1 MPDRLDDPTVRE
13 HGCSQDRVYGTD
25 IAVNGRNVLLLMAD
39 EFARHAMG
47 CAGHPLVQTPHLD
60 ALAAR
65 GVRFTQA
72 YTNSPICV
80 PARAAMHT
88 GRHVHDIRCWS
99 SAQPYRGQHDSWAHR
114 LRRHGMDTVSAGK
127 LHFRRMQDD
136 NGFAPELRPMHVK
149 DGIGWAPG
157 LLRDPLGDY
166 PAAAELAAQVGA
178 MDTEYH
184 AYDRAVADAAAGWL
198 EARAAGGGPPWAL
211 FVSFV
216 SPHYPLAAPQQWFD
230 LYAGA
235 NLPPPKPYAGN
246 WRDHPA
252 LRETLRFFDYDRHF
266 DAAAR
271 DAAIRG
277 YLGLVSFVD
286 DLIGRVLGALDA
298 GGFADKH
305 DDTLR
310 LRPWRDAGRFRPLDQ
325 AGDVRGHS
333 AGIPAILAGPGIAAG
348 RTVGTP
354 VSLVDVFPT
363 VLDAVGVSSNSGAH
377 PGLLPGRS
385 LLEIA
390 AAPEDPARPVLSE
403 YHDGG
408 SATGAFMLRRG
419 AWKLVHHEGFPPA
432 TVRPGHGPGR
442 TVRPGC
448 RAGDG
453 RRSRLNASRPA
464 RDRRSGRGQRTGL
477 RRPARA
483 AGRTRRRRRRA
494 RHAGL
499 RFRPFAAGLKRV

>member
-1 MPDRLDDPTVRE
+1 MTS
-13 HGCSQDRVYGTD
+13 GGN
-25 IAVNGRNVLLLMAD
+25 ILLLMAD

-114 LRRHGMDTVSAGK
+114 LRRHGMDAVSAGK
-127 LHFRRMQDD
+127 LHFRRTQDD

-166 PAAAELAAQVGA
+166 PAAAELSAQVGA
-178 MDTEYH
+178 GNTGYH

-271 DAAIRG
+271 DTAIRG

-298 GGFADKH
+298 GGFADNTTILFVSDHGEMLGDFGLWTK
-305 DDTLR
+305 
-310 LRPWRDAGRFRPLDQ
+310 Q
-325 AGDVRGHS
+325 AMFEGS

-363 VLDAVGVSSNSGAH
+363 VLDAVGVSSDSGGH

-390 AAPEDPARPVLSE
+390 AAPEDPDRPVLSE

-408 SATGAFMLRRG
+408 SIAGAFMLRRG
-419 AWKLVHHEGFPPA
+419 GWKLVHHEGFPPQLFDLA
-432 TVRPGHGPGR
+432 TDPDEQ
-442 TVRPGC
+442 C
-448 RAGDG
+448 D
-453 RRSRLNASRPA
+453 
-464 RDRRSGRGQRTGL
+464 
-477 RRPARA
+477 RA
-483 AGRTRRRRRRA
+483 AEPAIVDVLGSMQ
-494 RHAGL
+494 AGL
-499 RFRPFAAGLKRV
+499 REIVDPAAANARAFADQRARLDELGGADAVRAMQGYNFGHSPPG